1 MQNEWEKETSRLLEM
16 NPNSDYIVYTNR
28 KDKIAHLS
36 ENLIQLYLE
45 VCKVKHLIQCIKEE
59 NAQNKEDLNFMERYF
74 VKRDMLDGRTPTYK
88 ELDDCNLPSDRV
100 KDIPALTYEVFI

>member
-1 MQNEWEKETSRLLEM
+1 MQNEWKKETSRLLEM

-36 ENLIQLYLE
+36 DSLIQLYLE

-59 NAQNKEDLNFMERYF
+59 NSQNKEDLNFMEGYLI
-74 VKRDMLDGRTPTYK
+74 KRDMLDGRNPTYK
-88 ELDDCNLPSDRV
+88 ELNDCDLPSDRI
-100 KDIPALTYEVFI
+100 KNIPALTYEVFI